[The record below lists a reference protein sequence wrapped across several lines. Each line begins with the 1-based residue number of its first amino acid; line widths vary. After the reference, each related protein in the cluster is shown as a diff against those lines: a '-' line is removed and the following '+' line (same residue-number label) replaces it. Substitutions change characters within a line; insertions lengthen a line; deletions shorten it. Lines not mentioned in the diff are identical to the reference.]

1 MSLQAFSG
9 VVLLIATVAAH
20 SNLLL
25 PNPRNAID
33 RDLPQFANGQFPL
46 VNGSAGCTPTTSVC
60 GCWCTNGTSVC
71 ESAQTCLFFS
81 QGCSIGCPTCDGV
94 SSRNQTDICGSGMAA
109 TICDPRLRTYNRN
122 ATCNSPDDVY
132 KHNPWRAPGQAPVF
146 DVCGKAGTL
155 RNSCSEMS
163 NPNRWWE
170 HAKAWPWC
178 RLLCAHHSR
187 KARRFGEQSK
197 PVTVPTCLSMMVG
210 STCTTIWDQLASGR
224 RG

>member
-1 MSLQAFSG
+1 MTQSAMSLQAFSG

-20 SNLLL
+20 SNLLV

-94 SSRNQTDICGSGMAA
+94 SSRNQTEYVEVAWQLRYVIHDYEHTTETRRA
-109 TICDPRLRTYNRN
+109 THLMMSTSTTLG
-122 ATCNSPDDVY
+122 A
-132 KHNPWRAPGQAPVF
+132 HRAKLPCLMSV
-146 DVCGKAGTL
+146 GKL
-155 RNSCSEMS
+155 VR
-163 NPNRWWE
+163 
-170 HAKAWPWC
+170 
-178 RLLCAHHSR
+178 
-187 KARRFGEQSK
+187 
-197 PVTVPTCLSMMVG
+197 
-210 STCTTIWDQLASGR
+210 
-224 RG
+224 